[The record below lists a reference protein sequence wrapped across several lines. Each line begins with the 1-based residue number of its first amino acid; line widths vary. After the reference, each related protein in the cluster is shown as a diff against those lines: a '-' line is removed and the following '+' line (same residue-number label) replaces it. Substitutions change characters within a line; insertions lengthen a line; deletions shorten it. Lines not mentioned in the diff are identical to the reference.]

1 MNGEAHPPQK
11 CVFRGI
17 EAHVRVWESPL
28 SPWPADARLGRHSRP
43 FSYLWGAEDMPDMTA
58 DDLKEHLK
66 LIRAATTE
74 DLDELLH
81 DLLVRV
87 YPSKKTQDS

>member
-1 MNGEAHPPQK
+1 MVGGREAKH
-11 CVFRGI
+11 
-17 EAHVRVWESPL
+17 AL
-28 SPWPADARLGRHSRP
+28 STDLVLLG
-43 FSYLWGAEDMPDMTA
+43 GAGPMPDMTA

-66 LIRAATTE
+66 LIKAATTE